1 MSIHRV
7 TAAQVAQVR
16 HLWQRSRYLYHNL
29 GPEDLATLLTQQIAL
44 WAEEREQPWGFICI
58 QDEARPVTLPVA
70 APTRAYLRALTLVR
84 GRAPSLYVS
93 DLLNAALPYLQPSP
107 QGHLLIA
114 YADADWLRPPLF
126 GAGFALT
133 EEVQYFELSRLQRW
147 QPASLP
153 PAPELTLHPGQVG
166 DLAALAAVD
175 AAAFPPLWHF
185 DVTLL
190 QELLL
195 TSRLQVAF
203 HAGELIG
210 YTALTTSAGTAHLAR
225 LALHPQWQGRG
236 WGKALLFD
244 ALTYAQTEGIQTVML
259 NTQVHNRP
267 AQQLYRTVGFRPT
280 GRITPVLTRFI
291 VPQQPTPA
299 PSATDSS
306 TVDSPIVD
314 SPIVR
319 PTLA

>member
-1 MSIHRV
+1 MPIHRV
-7 TAAQVAQVR
+7 TADQVTQVR

-29 GPEDLATLLTQQIAL
+29 GPEDLAALLTQQIAL
-44 WAEEREQPWGFICI
+44 LAEEREQPWGFVCL
-58 QDEARPVTLPVA
+58 QDEARPTTLPTA

-84 GRAPSLYVS
+84 GRAPSLYVG
-93 DLLNAALPYLQPSP
+93 DLLNATLPYLQPSP
-107 QGHLLIA
+107 QGHLLIV

-153 PAPELTLHPGQVG
+153 PAPELTLRPGQVG
-166 DLAALAAVD
+166 DLAALAAID

-203 HAGELIG
+203 CAGELIG

-225 LALHPQWQGRG
+225 LALHPRWQGRG

-244 ALTYAQTEGIQTVML
+244 ALTYAQSEGIQTVML
-259 NTQVHNRP
+259 NTQVHNRA

-280 GRITPVLTRFI
+280 GRITPVLTKFI
-291 VPQQPTPA
+291 AMLPPA
-299 PSATDSS
+299 PATAPTASP
-306 TVDSPIVD
+306 TVRS
-314 SPIVR
+314 
-319 PTLA
+319 TLA